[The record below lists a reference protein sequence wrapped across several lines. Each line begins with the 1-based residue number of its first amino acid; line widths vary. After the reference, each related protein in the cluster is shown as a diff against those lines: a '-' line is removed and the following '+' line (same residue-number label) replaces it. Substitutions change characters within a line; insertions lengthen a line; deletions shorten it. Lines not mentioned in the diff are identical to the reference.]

1 MALTREQRR
10 ERRRRI
16 MRAAVRLGHEL
27 FPEDE
32 GKRKDWLATTI
43 SGHINIPLLNER
55 QEKAA
60 IAAVIDIIED
70 LVD

>member
-1 MALTREQRR
+1 MPLTREQRR

-16 MRAAVRLGHEL
+16 MRAAVQLGHEL

-32 GKRKDWLATTI
+32 GQRKEWLASTI
-43 SGHINIPLLNER
+43 SAHINIPLLNEK